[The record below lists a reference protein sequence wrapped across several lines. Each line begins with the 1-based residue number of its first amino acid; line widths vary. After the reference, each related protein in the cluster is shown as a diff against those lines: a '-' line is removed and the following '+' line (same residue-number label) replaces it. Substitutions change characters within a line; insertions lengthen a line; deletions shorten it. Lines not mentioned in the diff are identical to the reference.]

1 MATVAVVDGV
11 KIMLYANEHPSPH
24 FHAKFAEFHAVIDI
38 DKLAI
43 VRGSL
48 PPHPRSQM
56 RLSPGRPGGRQRCE
70 AHLSKR
76 WRNVGSDRSDERIA
90 TYRKRRGN
98 HSWCPEDHLQG
109 RL

>member
-11 KIMLYANEHPSPH
+11 KIMLYANEHPPPH

-48 PPHPRSQM
+48 PPSKSNAVIRWAT
-56 RLSPGRPGGRQRCE
+56 GRQE
-70 AHLSKR
+70 ALRSAFVEAMAQR
-76 WRNVGSDRSDERIA
+76 RVGPI
-90 TYRKRRGN
+90 K
-98 HSWCPEDHLQG
+98 
-109 RL
+109 

>member
-11 KIMLYANEHPSPH
+11 KIMLYANEHPPPH

-48 PPHPRSQM
+48 PPSKSNAVIRWAT
-56 RLSPGRPGGRQRCE
+56 GRQEVLRSAFVE
-70 AHLSKR
+70 AMAQR
-76 WRNVGSDRSDERIA
+76 RVGPI
-90 TYRKRRGN
+90 K
-98 HSWCPEDHLQG
+98 
-109 RL
+109 

>member
-11 KIMLYANEHPSPH
+11 KIMLYANEHPPPH

-48 PPHPRSQM
+48 PPSKSNVVIHWAT
-56 RLSPGRPGGRQRCE
+56 GRQEVLRSAFVE
-70 AHLSKR
+70 AMAQR
-76 WRNVGSDRSDERIA
+76 RVGPI
-90 TYRKRRGN
+90 K
-98 HSWCPEDHLQG
+98 
-109 RL
+109 